1 MASQKLLLQLTQ
13 MKTIISGDKIQ
24 VAGGRVNQ
32 EVSRSQTR
40 THRVG
45 LCMTLLSLTA
55 TGLKQVQVSIIRIS
69 VHITVFQE
77 IDISL

>member
-69 VHITVFQE
+69 VRITVFQE

>member
-1 MASQKLLLQLTQ
+1 MENPKLPLLWIQ
-13 MKTIISGDKIQ
+13 MKIIISGVKIQ
-24 VAGGRVNQ
+24 AGGGRVNQ

>member
-1 MASQKLLLQLTQ
+1 MANPKLPLQWIQ
-13 MKTIISGDKIQ
+13 MKIIISGVKIQ
-24 VAGGRVNQ
+24 AGGGQVNQ

-45 LCMTLLSLTA
+45 LCMTLLSLTV
-55 TGLKQVQVSIIRIS
+55 TGLKRVQVSITRIS
-69 VHITVFQE
+69 ALITVFRE